1 MNWIPSPEERDMMP
15 IKVRNL
21 SLPEVQLIELEL
33 FGDQRGFFLETHNQ
47 KRYHEFLS
55 EIDFVQD
62 NHSHSCKDT
71 IRGLHY
77 QLAHPQAKLVY
88 VIKGRILDVAVDI
101 RRGSPTFGQWV
112 SEVLSDDNHHQIFI
126 PEGFAHGFCVLS
138 DSADVMYKCSD
149 FYHGD
154 DAYGILWSDQTIN
167 IDWPINEP
175 ILSDKDRENA
185 TLATVDP
192 ETLPVFVEE

>member
-1 MNWIPSPEERDMMP
+1 MG

-21 SLPEVQLIELEL
+21 SIPDVQVIEPEVFEDE
-33 FGDQRGFFLETHNQ
+33 RGFFLESYNQ
-47 KRYHEFLS
+47 GKFHELLA
-55 EIDFVQD
+55 EVDFIQD
-62 NHSHSCKDT
+62 NHSHSRKNT

-88 VIKGRILDVAVDI
+88 VVTGRILDVAVDV

-112 SEVLSDDNHHQIFI
+112 SEELSEDNHRQLFI

-138 DSADVMYKCSD
+138 DYADVMYKCSD
-149 FYHGD
+149 FYHSD
-154 DAYGILWSDQTIN
+154 DAYGLLWSDQAIG
-167 IDWPINEP
+167 IDWPITEP
-175 ILSDKDRENA
+175 ILSVKDRDNA